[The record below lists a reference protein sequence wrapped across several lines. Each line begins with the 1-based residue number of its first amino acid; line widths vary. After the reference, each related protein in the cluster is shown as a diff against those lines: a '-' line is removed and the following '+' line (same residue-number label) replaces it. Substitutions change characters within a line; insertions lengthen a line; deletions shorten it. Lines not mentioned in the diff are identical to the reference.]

1 MLRFRSKK
9 KPHKSHVGQGGINCL
24 LLHGGRKPRVSEDA
38 MCGLLL
44 RLCHRQNNWRH
55 MSALCSMGQ
64 AAHWLRQPSSAS
76 NVWIGDTGK
85 QDL

>member
-1 MLRFRSKK
+1 M
-9 KPHKSHVGQGGINCL
+9 
-24 LLHGGRKPRVSEDA
+24 SEDA

-44 RLCHRQNNWRH
+44 RLCRKQSNWRH
-55 MSALCSMGQ
+55 TSAPCSMGQ

>member
-1 MLRFRSKK
+1 
-9 KPHKSHVGQGGINCL
+9 
-24 LLHGGRKPRVSEDA
+24 

-44 RLCHRQNNWRH
+44 RPCHRQNNWRH

-85 QDL
+85 QDLWWYALLLAAQGRLSLFLR